1 MISLADVR
9 PESER
14 IGFLLRRDGYE
25 ATRKWVER
33 TIGLYRAEIGPHG
46 SYTTDATYRP
56 RFEKAIREFEEWLGV
71 AHEQLEHRAQD
82 SPPPPPRAHA

>member
-46 SYTTDATYRP
+46 SYATDATYRP
-56 RFEKAIREFEEWLGV
+56 RFEKAIREFESWLDSPPEQREHGV
-71 AHEQLEHRAQD
+71 QD
-82 SPPPPPRAHA
+82 SPPPNPQA